1 MVVRA
6 ARRMTE
12 ALETQIAPLDKQLR
26 TYARRQAGCRALMA
40 HYGIGELT
48 SVAILAELGD
58 CRRFSSSRQ
67 AVRYAGLDVTV
78 YQSDQHRSPG
88 HLSRQGPPVLRWAL
102 YEAAQA
108 ARRPSSPD
116 RGYYDQAA
124 ERLGSN
130 RACVAIARKLLAR
143 SYHTLRELGEEA
155 LQPA

>member
-1 MVVRA
+1 
-6 ARRMTE
+6 
-12 ALETQIAPLDKQLR
+12 
-26 TYARRQAGCRALMA
+26 MA

-67 AVRYAGLDVTV
+67 AVRYSGLDVTV
-78 YQSDQHRSPG
+78 YQSGQHRSPG

-108 ARRPSSPD
+108 ARRPGSPD
-116 RGYYDQAA
+116 RRYYDQAA
-124 ERLGSN
+124 ERLGGN
-130 RACVAIARKLLAR
+130 RACVAIARKLLTR

>member
-1 MVVRA
+1 MI
-6 ARRMTE
+6 E
-12 ALETQIAPLDKQLR
+12 ALDTQITPLDKELR
-26 TYARRQAGCRALMA
+26 SYARRQPGCRALMA

-67 AVRYAGLDVTV
+67 AVRYAGMDITV

-88 HLSRQGPPVLRWAL
+88 HLSRQGPPALRWAL
-102 YEAAQA
+102 YEAAQV
-108 ARRPSSPD
+108 ARRPNSPD

-130 RACVAIARKLLAR
+130 RACLAIARKLLLR

>member
-1 MVVRA
+1 M
-6 ARRMTE
+6 
-12 ALETQIAPLDKQLR
+12 
-26 TYARRQAGCRALMA
+26 G

-67 AVRYAGLDVTV
+67 AVRYAGMDITV
-78 YQSDQHRSPG
+78 YESDKRRSPG
-88 HLSRQGPPVLRWAL
+88 HLSRQGPPALRWAL
-102 YEAAQA
+102 YEAAQV
-108 ARRPSSPD
+108 ARHAGSPD

-130 RACVAIARKLLAR
+130 RACLAVARKLLMRA
-143 SYHTLRELGEEA
+143 YHTLRELGEEG